1 MALVRFGGANG
12 RTHQVTGLFPLPDSD
27 EFKLRVYVDLKAAS
41 VVVRAANIDAITRDA
56 RRARAKLAKEA
67 KIIDAMI
74 RSGTTVRP
82 LDEKAAKGGA
92 GEFRVELEHYTGT
105 LGFDPRPKRIL
116 ADSKFSKT
124 SHMANQP
131 APGQLSVVPE
141 PVTQK
146 EIENTLD
153 APRRISEA
161 IESFK
166 AQRADTEAEL
176 VRSLRKE
183 LAAAP
188 FTVERAIEKH
198 KASKVRDEALA
209 AKIETAEALAV
220 IIAKR
225 IEELKRTEPETL
237 KAVLQRKLEQLEKE
251 AAAEQ
256 EQAALL
262 KEQIDRLKALLQELE
277 RPTAKSRKE

>member
-1 MALVRFGGANG
+1 MATQL
-12 RTHQVTGLFPLPDSD
+12 T
-27 EFKLRVYVDLKAAS
+27 
-41 VVVRAANIDAITRDA
+41 
-56 RRARAKLAKEA
+56 
-67 KIIDAMI
+67 
-74 RSGTTVRP
+74 
-82 LDEKAAKGGA
+82 
-92 GEFRVELEHYTGT
+92 
-105 LGFDPRPKRIL
+105 
-116 ADSKFSKT
+116 
-124 SHMANQP
+124 
-131 APGQLSVVPE
+131 PGQLSVVPE

-166 AQRADTEAEL
+166 GQRADTEAEL

-188 FTVERAIEKH
+188 FNVERAIEKH

-262 KEQIDRLKALLQELE
+262 KEQIDRLKALLEE
-277 RPTAKSRKE
+277 IEKPAPTKKKKQ

>member
-1 MALVRFGGANG
+1 ML
-12 RTHQVTGLFPLPDSD
+12 
-27 EFKLRVYVDLKAAS
+27 
-41 VVVRAANIDAITRDA
+41 
-56 RRARAKLAKEA
+56 
-67 KIIDAMI
+67 
-74 RSGTTVRP
+74 
-82 LDEKAAKGGA
+82 
-92 GEFRVELEHYTGT
+92 
-105 LGFDPRPKRIL
+105 
-116 ADSKFSKT
+116 
-124 SHMANQP
+124 
-131 APGQLSVVPE
+131 
-141 PVTQK
+141 
-146 EIENTLD
+146 
-153 APRRISEA
+153 
-161 IESFK
+161 
-166 AQRADTEAEL
+166 
-176 VRSLRKE
+176 
-183 LAAAP
+183 
-188 FTVERAIEKH
+188 RAIEKH

>member
-1 MALVRFGGANG
+1 
-12 RTHQVTGLFPLPDSD
+12 
-27 EFKLRVYVDLKAAS
+27 
-41 VVVRAANIDAITRDA
+41 
-56 RRARAKLAKEA
+56 
-67 KIIDAMI
+67 
-74 RSGTTVRP
+74 
-82 LDEKAAKGGA
+82 
-92 GEFRVELEHYTGT
+92 
-105 LGFDPRPKRIL
+105 
-116 ADSKFSKT
+116 
-124 SHMANQP
+124 MANQP
-131 APGQLSVVPE
+131 APRQLSVVPE

-188 FTVERAIEKH
+188 FNVERAIEKH
-198 KASKVRDEALA
+198 KASKVRNEALA
-209 AKIETAEALAV
+209 AKIKTAEELLP
-220 IIAKR
+220 IIQEL
-225 IEELKRTEPETL
+225 IEELKRSQPDAL
-237 KAVLQRKLEQLEKE
+237 KAVLRRRLEQLEKE

-256 EQAALL
+256 EKAELV
-262 KEQIDRLKALLQELE
+262 KEQIDSLKALLQELE